1 MGVKVEGGGGGV
13 ELEVGFV
20 LVGRSSKGKQAS
32 LEKPDLLLTD
42 ARRQ

>member
-1 MGVKVEGGGGGV
+1 MGKGRGV
-13 ELEVGFV
+13 VLEARFV
-20 LVGRSSKGKQAS
+20 LVDRWSKGKQES